1 MESLEVRH
9 EVTQDVV
16 APSSKFGG
24 LLIIHDPVDI
34 HVGVD
39 AVSAEQ
45 SLLVQHQG
53 MQVVAHRKE
62 RGATRVAIGIAQAD
76 STIIFR
82 LRDGDATTHLE
93 LIKDS
98 SDIPGRRHVAAAC
111 LLLDCL
117 LHFFC
122 VVLLGVGHLKL

>member
-24 LLIIHDPVDI
+24 LLIIHDPVAI

-62 RGATRVAIGIAQAD
+62 RGATRVAIGIAHAD
-76 STIIFR
+76 STGIFR
-82 LRDGDATTHLE
+82 LRDGDAN
-93 LIKDS
+93 
-98 SDIPGRRHVAAAC
+98 
-111 LLLDCL
+111 
-117 LHFFC
+117 
-122 VVLLGVGHLKL
+122 